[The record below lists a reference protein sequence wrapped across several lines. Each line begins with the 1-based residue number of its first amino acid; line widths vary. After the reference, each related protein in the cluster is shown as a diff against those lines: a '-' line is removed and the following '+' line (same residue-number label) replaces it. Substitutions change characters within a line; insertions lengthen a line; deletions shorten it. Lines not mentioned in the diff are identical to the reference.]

1 MASAPP
7 RTAPPETAPQETVPP
22 GTVPPKTGAPAT
34 GPSEP
39 QAAPTDDPAAL
50 AERVAAAVT
59 AHPSVARLHG
69 GPFGVIA
76 TYLPGRRLVGVR
88 IGVGAEPV
96 ELGVVLHVDRP
107 IPQVVPVLRRQ
118 VSRLCGGAAVD
129 ITVGDLELPAELA
142 ALLEQAPRREQP

>member
-1 MASAPP
+1 VTTERNEPDRTTQENSVPTAPV
-7 RTAPPETAPQETVPP
+7 RTAPHASATP
-22 GTVPPKTGAPAT
+22 GTGAR
-34 GPSEP
+34 
-39 QAAPTDDPAAL
+39 QAAPDADPDAL

-76 TYLPGRRLVGVR
+76 THLPGRRLVGVR

-107 IPQVVPVLRRQ
+107 IPQVVPVLRRE

-129 ITVGDLELPAELA
+129 ITVADLELPAELA
-142 ALLEQAPRREQP
+142 ALLEPAP

>member
-1 MASAPP
+1 MPTAPL
-7 RTAPPETAPQETVPP
+7 RTAPYETAPQETVPP
-22 GTVPPKTGAPAT
+22 GTVPPGTGALAT
-34 GPSEP
+34 GPSAP
-39 QAAPTDDPAAL
+39 QAAPADDPAAL

-76 TYLPGRRLVGVR
+76 THLPGRRLVGVR

-129 ITVGDLELPAELA
+129 ITVADLELPAELA
-142 ALLEQAPRREQP
+142 AVLERAP